1 VGFKNNSAQKP
12 QKDHKSRKWRF

>member
-1 VGFKNNSAQKP
+1 VDFKNNSPQKP